1 MKKNKNGFSFIE
13 LIVVIAII
21 AVLSVT
27 AILSYGPS
35 QRKSRDSRRMADLE
49 KIRMALEMA
58 RQMGTTYPSSLNAL
72 PTMKLIDKIPT
83 DPKPAGVGYS
93 YARGETNYY
102 TYGLWTSMED
112 LGSTNI
118 PVSGNKNYKVTDP

>member
-1 MKKNKNGFSFIE
+1 MKKNKKGFSFIE

-35 QRKSRDSRRMADLE
+35 QRKSRDSRRVADLE

-58 RQMGTTYPSSLNAL
+58 RQIGTTYPATASVKSVLVPNFMQSY
-72 PTMKLIDKIPT
+72 PQ
-83 DPKPAGVGYS
+83 DPKTKLDYT
-93 YARGETNYY
+93 YTRLTNY
-102 TYGLWTSMED
+102 TYSVGASMED

-118 PVSGNKNYKVTDP
+118 PASGGLNYKVFNP

>member
-1 MKKNKNGFSFIE
+1 MKKNKKGFSFIE

-58 RQMGTTYPSSLNAL
+58 RQIGTTYPSAL
-72 PTMKLIDKIPT
+72 PTLVSLGVIQTIPT
-83 DPKPAGVGYS
+83 DPKTK
-93 YARGETNYY
+93 TNYV
-102 TYGLWTSMED
+102 YGPTPPYYKYSIGASMED

-118 PVSGNKNYKVTDP
+118 PASGGLNYKVFNP

>member
-1 MKKNKNGFSFIE
+1 VKKNKNGFSFIE

-35 QRKSRDSRRMADLE
+35 QRKSRDSRRVADLE

-58 RQMGTTYPSSLNAL
+58 RQMGIAYPTDLNAL

-83 DPKPAGVGYS
+83 DPKTGSPYL
-93 YARGETNYY
+93 YTPTNYTY
-102 TYGLWTSMED
+102 TLDAKMED
-112 LGSTNI
+112 VGSTNC
-118 PVSGNKNYKVTDP
+118 PTLCGPSYNYRVTNP